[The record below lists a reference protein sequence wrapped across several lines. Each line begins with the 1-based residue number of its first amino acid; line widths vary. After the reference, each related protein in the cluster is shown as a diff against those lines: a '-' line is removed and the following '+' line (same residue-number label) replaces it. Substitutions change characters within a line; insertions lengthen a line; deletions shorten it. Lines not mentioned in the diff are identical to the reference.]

1 MCAIKPTDLEN
12 VPLGGLAKFSFLRLC
27 DKGLKVMGVFS
38 RFLFFVSFVKVLPS
52 RTLASSQLGGETAEL
67 KFRGWRERRA
77 KPQGGKDK
85 RICNST
91 ESIR

>member
-27 DKGLKVMGVFS
+27 DKGLKVMDVF
-38 RFLFFVSFVKVLPS
+38 FCSFVKVLPS
-52 RTLASSQLGGETAEL
+52 RTLASSQLRGETAEL

-77 KPQGGKDK
+77 
-85 RICNST
+85 
-91 ESIR
+91 